1 MASGKEDGYDI
12 VHEGMEDVLK
22 IDARRW
28 STFPSV
34 EDDPALMGYVIDR
47 LIENPSV
54 NRLVFVQQKHI
65 TYPYDQVKVL
75 REISVL
81 YNYLA
86 HQKKIIQLLGFDE
99 LNLSFYSEKRHQLQ
113 QLLYFLLRTDPI
125 GCYVEVV
132 RLKREETIALGKET
146 QASLRDARMRVITIL
161 DTLQNMLLTTS
172 LITQV
177 RDRLDGFAVGDRS
190 LYRELFKPFITPDFL
205 YTQFTVSPPRD
216 AEEIEAYRV
225 GQHAISLFKLP
236 GEVKLLYHVT
246 PQEFTLEEDAY
257 TLLELA
263 KTVLSEHTPKEKH
276 FLEPERL
283 RTTFY
288 HIGKDLLNELATNK
302 GMDLDYRLL
311 ETLSHI
317 LVRHT
322 VGFGLLEILLHDP
335 KIQDVVINSPI
346 GSSPVFIVHQDYG
359 ECVTNLY
366 PSNTDAEGWATKFRL
381 LSGRPLDE
389 AHPVLDA
396 DLSIPGAR
404 SRVAIMTRPLSPQGL
419 AFAFRR
425 HRDKPWTLPLFIHHR
440 MITPLGAGLISF
452 FIDGARTL
460 LVAGTRSSG
469 KTSLLGSFLVEI
481 MRKYRVISVED
492 TLELPL
498 DALKTLGYNIQ
509 SMKVR
514 SALLSGGVEVSAD
527 EGIRASLRLGD
538 SALIV
543 GEVRSLEAKALYEAM
558 RVGALANVVAGT
570 IHGDSP
576 YGVFDRVV
584 NDLQV
589 PATSFKATDIIV
601 VANPIRTADGLHR
614 VRRITQITEVRK
626 VWNHDPLEEGG
637 FVDLMRYDAKTDQLE
652 PTNDLINGDAEIIK
666 SIAGSV
672 KEWAGNWDAVWD
684 NILLRAQMKEDLV
697 NMAAAAKN
705 MDLLEA
711 DFVIKANDKFHEV
724 AEVVQKES
732 GVLDSKKILFRWREW
747 LRRSVKQERWVDG

>member
-1 MASGKEDGYDI
+1 MVSEKEGGYEI

-22 IDARRW
+22 VDARRW
-28 STFPSV
+28 SSFPSL

-65 TYPYDQVKVL
+65 TYPYDQVKML

-86 HQKKIIQLLGFDE
+86 HQKKIIQLLGLDE
-99 LNLSFYSEKRHQLQ
+99 SNLPFYSEKRNQLQ

-125 GCYVEVV
+125 GCYVDVV

-161 DTLQNMLLTTS
+161 DTLQNMLLTTT
-172 LITQV
+172 LITHV

-190 LYRELFKPFITPDFL
+190 LYREMFKPFITPDFL

-236 GEVKLLYHVT
+236 GEVKILSHVI

-263 KTVLSEHTPKEKH
+263 KTVLSEHTPKEEH
-276 FLEPERL
+276 FLEPERM

-302 GMDLDYRLL
+302 GMELDYRLL

-335 KIQDVVINSPI
+335 KIQDVVINSPV

-481 MRKYRVISVED
+481 MRKYRIISVED

-527 EGIRASLRLGD
+527 EGIRTSLRLGD

-558 RVGALANVVAGT
+558 RIGALANVVAGT
-570 IHGDSP
+570 IHGASP
-576 YGVFDRVV
+576 YGVYDRVV
-584 NDLQV
+584 NDLGV
-589 PATSFKATDIIV
+589 PKTSFKATDIIV
-601 VANPIRTADGLHR
+601 VANPVRSADGLRSSKR
-614 VRRITQITEVRK
+614 VLQIAEVRK
-626 VWNHDPLEEGG
+626 HWQDDPIREGG
-637 FVDLMRYDAKTDQLE
+637 FVTLMEYNSKHDVLE
-652 PTNDLINGDAEIIK
+652 PTKDLLNGDSDVVK
-666 SIAGSV
+666 SVAGSV
-672 KEWAGNWDAVWD
+672 REWVGNWDAVWD
-684 NILLRAQMKEDLV
+684 NIVLRADLKRTLV
-697 NMAAAAKN
+697 ETAVKTGYY
-705 MDLLEA
+705 DLLEA
-711 DFVIKANDKFHEV
+711 DFVVRANDSFHRVCEDIQTEV
-724 AEVVQKES
+724 
-732 GVLDSKKILFRWREW
+732 GGLDSKRIAIDWRTW
-747 LRRSVKQERWVDG
+747 LQRSLKERRTSK